1 MPILLALLLSFLP
14 YVDSPVDDGAQEKPA
29 KQYPKLVAMGLSL
42 WERLKQP
49 DPKLETEWI
58 YQPQKG
64 FGVGL
69 GYELTQMGV
78 SLSSQTSSVMDTDGK
93 MVANFDFRLAPYFN
107 HRLGIR
113 GTAGPLSAGYSFELK
128 KKGERPS
135 RSLFFNYLASHYGA
149 QFQYNRYDA
158 NILYKGYL
166 RLNDASLGELNNRFP
181 SDKPARIYNLI
192 VDGFYAFNRHRFAY
206 TAAYTGKL
214 LQRRSAGSWLVS
226 LKYMQ
231 GDIRLEPDDDTTLF
245 LQGLGWFTTYQLSVG
260 GGYSYNWV
268 LFHKD
273 PVSRTS
279 FQGLRNIT
287 LNITATPTLS
297 LFNRMVTRQ
306 YERIDETGKP
316 IKYTSNVADS
326 YPVDSFGTPN
336 FIARAGIH
344 AAFGH
349 FYLNLWADYTY
360 FYFKNRGKEF
370 HRGSGVVNLSQN
382 GGFSTFKVNLALNY
396 RF

>member
-1 MPILLALLLSFLP
+1 
-14 YVDSPVDDGAQEKPA
+14 
-29 KQYPKLVAMGLSL
+29 
-42 WERLKQP
+42 
-49 DPKLETEWI
+49 
-58 YQPQKG
+58 
-64 FGVGL
+64 
-69 GYELTQMGV
+69 
-78 SLSSQTSSVMDTDGK
+78 
-93 MVANFDFRLAPYFN
+93 
-107 HRLGIR
+107 
-113 GTAGPLSAGYSFELK
+113 
-128 KKGERPS
+128 
-135 RSLFFNYLASHYGA
+135 
-149 QFQYNRYDA
+149 
-158 NILYKGYL
+158 
-166 RLNDASLGELNNRFP
+166 
-181 SDKPARIYNLI
+181 
-192 VDGFYAFNRHRFAY
+192 
-206 TAAYTGKL
+206 
-214 LQRRSAGSWLVS
+214 
-226 LKYMQ
+226 MQ

-279 FQGLRNIT
+279 FEGLRNVT